1 MVVNTLLMTVEAF
14 EEALRQPE
22 NAGRRLQLVRGEI
35 VEDMPIPMHGFIVSY
50 LTLLIGTFLR
60 DHPIGWLMAEVRCKL
75 LEDPFNSRIPDLAFV
90 SRQHGEFDW
99 RAPLPFIPDLVIEV
113 QSPGDTYA
121 AMRERAAYFLAHGA
135 RLVWLIFPDKQQI
148 EVYPADDIAE
158 VLGVEGELTGRDVL
172 PGFAASVRALFD
184 LS

>member
-1 MVVNTLLMTVEAF
+1 MVINTLLMTVEAF

-22 NAGRRLQLVRGEI
+22 NAGRHLQLVRGEI
-35 VEDMPIPMHGFIVSY
+35 VEDMPIPIHGLIIH
-50 LTLLIGTFLR
+50 TLNALLYIFLR
-60 DHPIGWLMAEVRCKL
+60 EHPIGWVLNEVRCKL

-135 RLVWLIFPDKQQI
+135 GLVWLIFPDKQQI

-158 VLGVEGELTGRDVL
+158 VLGVEGELAGRDAL
-172 PGFAASVRALFD
+172 PGFAASVRTLFD
-184 LS
+184 VS